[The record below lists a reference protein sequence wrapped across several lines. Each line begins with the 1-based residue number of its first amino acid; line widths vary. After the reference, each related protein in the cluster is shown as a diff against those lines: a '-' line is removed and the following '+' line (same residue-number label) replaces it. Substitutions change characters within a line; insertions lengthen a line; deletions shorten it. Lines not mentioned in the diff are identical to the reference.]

1 MIRSVILLFGLLL
14 SFGSKAQ
21 MVNGDLNTAKPIIIN
36 KLYSIPASPKGFGN
50 FQEFP
55 ENYKRSPYLF
65 EVERNTIW
73 FVIDI
78 PFNGILTFEIMPH
91 RKEDDYDWML
101 FNYNP
106 KLESQVRNGDAFPIR
121 SNNSRNDV
129 SLKGMT
135 GLKNGY
141 PDVFEAP
148 GPGKS
153 FSSALNVKSG
163 QRLALVIDNIYEKGL
178 GFNFISHL
186 KLPVLAFK
194 TLSGSVK
201 DINTSL
207 PLTAKIVCED
217 DSTGIKVSE
226 TTADKNGFYTL
237 KIPTDRPVNVTA
249 TYPGYLFQTA
259 DIKAEPINSEQDF
272 SLNKIANMQKIDL
285 FNIHFMPDKHLI
297 KPSSEPELE
306 RLVEVLKLQKDY
318 DIRLIGHTN
327 NNPFADARYLQKLSF
342 NRAVAVKQYLTGKG
356 ISEKRIS
363 CTGVGGKQPLI
374 VTQDVEE
381 RLRNLRVEVVFQ
393 KK

>member
-1 MIRSVILLFGLLL
+1 MIRSAFLFLALLL
-14 SFGSKAQ
+14 SFGLKAQ
-21 MVNGDLNTAKPIIIN
+21 IANGDLITAKPVTVN
-36 KLYSIPASPKGFGN
+36 KLYSIPASPKGFGSL
-50 FQEFP
+50 QEFP
-55 ENYKRSPYLF
+55 VSDKRSPYIF
-65 EVERNTIW
+65 EMERNTIW
-73 FVIDI
+73 FAIDV

-101 FNYNP
+101 FDASS
-106 KLESQVRNGDAFPIR
+106 KLESQIRNGDAFPLR

-129 SLKGMT
+129 VLKGIT

-141 PDVFEAP
+141 PNVFEAP

-153 FSSALNVKSG
+153 FSKAINVKSG

-186 KLPVLAFK
+186 KLPVFVFK

-201 DINTSL
+201 DIKTGF
-207 PLTAKIVCED
+207 PLAAKIVCED
-217 DSTGIKVSE
+217 DSTGIKISE

-237 KIPTDRPVNVTA
+237 KVPADRPVNVTA
-249 TYPGYLFQTA
+249 TYPEYVFQTA
-259 DIKAEPINSEQDF
+259 DVKAESADSEQNF
-272 SLNKIANMQKIDL
+272 NLEKLGNIQKIDL
-285 FNIHFMPDKHLI
+285 FNIHFMPDKHVI
-297 KPSSEPELE
+297 KSSSEPELE
-306 RLVEVLKLQKDY
+306 RLIEVLKLQKEY

-381 RLRNLRVEVVFQ
+381 GSRNLRVEVVVQ

>member
-1 MIRSVILLFGLLL
+1 MIRSVFFLLGLLL
-14 SFGSKAQ
+14 SFSSKAQ
-21 MVNGDLNTAKPIIIN
+21 SVNGDLNSAKPIIIN
-36 KLYSIPASPKGFGN
+36 KLYSIPASPKGFGSL
-50 FQEFP
+50 QEFP
-55 ENYKRSPYLF
+55 ENNKRSPYIF

-73 FVIDI
+73 FVMDV

-101 FNYNP
+101 FNYSP
-106 KLESQVRNGDAFPIR
+106 QLESQIRNGDAFPIR

-135 GLKNGY
+135 GLKNGFS
-141 PDVFEAP
+141 DAFEAP

-163 QRLALVIDNIYEKGL
+163 QRLALVIDNIYEKGS

-186 KLPVLAFK
+186 KLPVFAFK
-194 TLSGSVK
+194 TLSGFVK
-201 DINTSL
+201 DLNTSL
-207 PLTAKIVCED
+207 PLAAQIVCED
-217 DSTGIKVSE
+217 DSTGIKISE

-237 KIPTDRPVNVTA
+237 KIPADRPVNVTA
-249 TYPGYLFQTA
+249 NYAEYVFQTA
-259 DIKAEPINSEQDF
+259 DIKTENANSEQNF
-272 SLNKIANMQKIDL
+272 NLEKPGSMQKIDL

-297 KPSSEPELE
+297 KPSSEPELA
-306 RLVEVLKLQKDY
+306 RLIEVLKLQKEY

-342 NRAVAVKQYLTGKG
+342 NRAVAVKQYLIGKG
-356 ISEKRIS
+356 ILEKRIS

-381 RLRNLRVEVVFQ
+381 GLRNLRVEVVLGR
-393 KK
+393 K